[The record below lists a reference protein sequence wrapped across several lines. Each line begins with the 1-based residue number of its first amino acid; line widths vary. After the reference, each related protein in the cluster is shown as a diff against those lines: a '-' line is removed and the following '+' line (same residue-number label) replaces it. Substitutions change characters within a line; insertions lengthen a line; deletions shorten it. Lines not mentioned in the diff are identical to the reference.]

1 MHQSLKMQ
9 DFATLWSIWNILKFL
24 LLMGIQKMLFF
35 WHVTWKEC
43 FHLLPSSV
51 MNKLY
56 SFTSMDIRQEWTTN
70 KLIQKADLQLV
81 TQVTVRFSIH
91 QFMRNFFIKDWQK
104 AKPKFGLLILG
115 IFYDILDGQAE
126 DMESEREFKVQILSK
141 S

>member
-1 MHQSLKMQ
+1 MHPSLKMQ

-24 LLMGIQKMLFF
+24 LLMDILKMLFF
-35 WHVTWKEC
+35 WRVTWKEY

-70 KLIQKADLQLV
+70 KLILKVDLQLV
-81 TQVTVRFSIH
+81 IQVTVRFFIH
-91 QFMRNFFIKDWQK
+91 LFMRSSFIKDWQK
-104 AKPKFGLLILG
+104 AELKFGLLTLG

-126 DMESEREFKVQILSK
+126 DMELEREFKVQILSK